1 MTIIAMALRGRHTE
15 DASSVTR
22 RQSFFQWISP
32 RARGV
37 PSSSSST
44 HPPRRATRPI
54 RVATSTTRLRLYIFY
69 IASHRSIGPSDR
81 SDAVARVT
89 HHSSILFI
97 HRGRGVRYPHNHL
110 TYVLPKSRAPS
121 SPPLELRRT
130 METPRLAV
138 VLTETT
144 EVVVFAE
151 TDIFWAS
158 MVNKTTCVRVRRTTG
173 DARVVCVCLSTCV
186 RGHYGV

>member
-1 MTIIAMALRGRHTE
+1 
-15 DASSVTR
+15 
-22 RQSFFQWISP
+22 
-32 RARGV
+32 
-37 PSSSSST
+37 
-44 HPPRRATRPI
+44 
-54 RVATSTTRLRLYIFY
+54 
-69 IASHRSIGPSDR
+69 
-81 SDAVARVT
+81 
-89 HHSSILFI
+89 
-97 HRGRGVRYPHNHL
+97 
-110 TYVLPKSRAPS
+110 
-121 SPPLELRRT
+121 